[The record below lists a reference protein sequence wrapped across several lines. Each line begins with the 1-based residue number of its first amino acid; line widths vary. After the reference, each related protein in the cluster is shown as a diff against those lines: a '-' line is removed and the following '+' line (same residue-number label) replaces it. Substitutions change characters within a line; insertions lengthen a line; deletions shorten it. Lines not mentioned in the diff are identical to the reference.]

1 MRKPQLHALC
11 FGLFLFA
18 ALPISKAGLLIDS
31 FGFPGSPETLT
42 VTGPSKYLAL
52 SPPDVILLDGHVT
65 TRVTTVA
72 TSSEVTGSASTDIGG
87 GTAFFGSEAGKGT
100 TTHEI
105 TWTMTRLNLLGAS
118 GATSMETLSFVLAV
132 IPSSTQPFLIKVWSD
147 VGLDKWASYGAT
159 VSTTGNANLNYTGA
173 NNGPD
178 LTQVKQITFETL
190 SLPAGGSFQFDQL
203 DAVPLT
209 AVPEP
214 ANVAMGVFGGLALA
228 VGGVRVGRR
237 LMIVRRTA

>member
-52 SPPDVILLDGHVT
+52 SPPDVIPLGN
-65 TRVTTVA
+65 RVTTV
-72 TSSEVTGSASTDIGG
+72 ETGSDVGIEETASTGIGG
-87 GTAFFGSEAGKGT
+87 GTASFRNNAAAGT

-105 TWTMTRLNLLGAS
+105 TWTMTSLNLLGAS

-132 IPSSTQPFLIKVWSD
+132 IPSSPQPFLIKVWSD
-147 VGLDKWASYGAT
+147 LSLDKWASYGAI

-178 LTQVKQITFETL
+178 LTQVKQMTFGTS
-190 SLPAGGSFQFDQL
+190 SLPAGGSFEFDQ
-203 DAVPLT
+203 LT

-237 LMIVRRTA
+237 LMIARRTA